1 MKSVKPMKKTDFYS
15 KLYTELKKKTPN
27 CYISS
32 PILNP
37 VLVER
42 RLEHVCFYWFLHA
55 KIRKNIS
62 KITTN
67 IIDFLSFRKGAAAF
81 FALFAPASL
90 FPDSF
95 LRSGG
100 W

>member
-42 RLEHVCFYWFLHA
+42 RLEHV
-55 KIRKNIS
+55 
-62 KITTN
+62 
-67 IIDFLSFRKGAAAF
+67 IDFLSFKKGAAAF